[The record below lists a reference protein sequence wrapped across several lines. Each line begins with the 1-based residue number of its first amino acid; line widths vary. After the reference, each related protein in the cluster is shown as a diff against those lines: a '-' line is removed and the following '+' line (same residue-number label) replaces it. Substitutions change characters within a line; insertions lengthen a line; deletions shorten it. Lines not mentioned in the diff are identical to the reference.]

1 MKIPPFKIDQ
11 YISNLPNDLRAALV
25 YGPDE
30 GLIRERAKNI
40 GLKIV
45 NDINDPFLVSE
56 LSGAMLKAEP
66 AILFDEAMAISMI
79 GGRRIVKI
87 ENCSDS
93 DSKLFAEFLEKPLGD
108 AFILLMA
115 GNLTAKS
122 KLRALFEK
130 SKNAASIACY
140 PDNIQNLNQII
151 TNKMQAANITIDR
164 DCMGYLASQLGNDR
178 AISNQEID
186 KLIIYLGDRN
196 IVTIDDIKA
205 SIGDNSLSSF
215 DNIIYAAAS
224 GNAKKLDLAL
234 ESAWSDNIS
243 PVPILRMM
251 ANHLIKLQLV
261 NAKSNAG
268 GDVKSAMRYLYPP
281 IFYQLEKQFIS
292 QLRPWSNPIIAMA
305 LPILLKAEADCK
317 KTNQPAILI
326 ASRSLQH
333 MAAIA
338 RKYR

>member
-1 MKIPPFKIDQ
+1 MKVPPFKIDK
-11 YISNLPNDLRAALV
+11 YINNLPKNLCAALV

-40 GLKIV
+40 SLQIV
-45 NDINDPFLVSE
+45 NDINDPFLVSQ
-56 LSGAMLKAEP
+56 LSGAMLKSEP
-66 AILFDEAMAISMI
+66 AVLFDEATAISMI

-87 ENCSDS
+87 ENCNDS
-93 DSKLFAEFLEKPLGD
+93 DNKLFKEFLEKPLGD

-122 KLRALFEK
+122 KLRLLFEK
-130 SKNAASIACY
+130 SKIAASIACY
-140 PDNIQNLNQII
+140 PDNIQNLSEII
-151 TNKMQAANITIDR
+151 NEKMQAANITIDR
-164 DCMGYLASQLGNDR
+164 DCMGFLTSQLGNDR
-178 AISNQEID
+178 GISNQEIE
-186 KLIIYLGDRN
+186 KLIIYLGDKN

-205 SIGDNSLSSF
+205 SICDNSLYSF
-215 DNIIYAAAS
+215 DNIIYATAS
-224 GNAKKLDLAL
+224 GNAKKLDIAL
-234 ESAWSDNIS
+234 ETAWSENIS

-251 ANHLIKLQLV
+251 ANHLLKLQLV
-261 NAKSNAG
+261 NAKCNAG
-268 GDVKSAMRYLYPP
+268 SDVKSAMRYLYPP

-292 QLRPWSNPIIAMA
+292 QLRPWSNTIISTA

-338 RKYR
+338 RKYS